1 MANKQLDL
9 IPNTRYQG
17 SKRKIVDWILNR
29 IEGIEFDTVLDLFGG
44 TGSVSY
50 GFKSMGKKVV
60 YNDVLPSNYHIGRA
74 LIENNRTN
82 IGAQKINDLF
92 SNKDENKYDNLVSRV
107 FDGIYFTDEENSLI
121 DTVAQNI
128 PMMEDEI
135 KQSMA
140 YFCLFQSLIMK
151 RPYNLFHRANLY
163 MRTAEVKRSF
173 GNKATW
179 EKPLKVAFEEVAE
192 NLNKG
197 IFDNGRANRALN
209 LDCHE
214 VVCHPDL
221 VYLDTPYINARGT
234 GVDYRDFYH
243 FLDGICDYQGW
254 EEKIDFKSKHK
265 RLIPIKSPWS
275 DPKQILGQF
284 HSIFDRYSDSTI
296 VVSYRSSGIPEIS
309 ELKRQLER
317 HKKYVSVSYKD
328 GYQYALSPN
337 KENAEVLL
345 IGTNT
350 PHL

>member
-1 MANKQLDL
+1 MK
-9 IPNTRYQG
+9 
-17 SKRKIVDWILNR
+17 
-29 IEGIEFDTVLDLFGG
+29 GIEFDTILDLFGG

-50 GFKSMGKKVV
+50 GFKSLGKEVV
-60 YNDVLPSNYHIGRA
+60 YNDVLTSNYHIGRA
-74 LIENNRTN
+74 LIENNQTK
-82 IGAQKINDLF
+82 IGTQEINDLF
-92 SNKDENKYDNLVSRV
+92 STREEIQYDNLVSRV
-107 FDGIYFTDEENSLI
+107 FAGIYFTDEENSLI
-121 DTVAQNI
+121 DTIAQNI
-128 PMMEDEI
+128 ALMEDEI
-135 KQSMA
+135 MQSMA

-163 MRTAEVKRSF
+163 MRTAEVERNF

-179 EKPLKVAFEEVAE
+179 EKPLRVAFEEVAE

-197 IFDNGRANRALN
+197 VFDNGRANRALN
-209 LDCHE
+209 LDCHNVE
-214 VVCHPDL
+214 YHPDL

-254 EEKIDFKSKHK
+254 EEKIDFNSKHR
-265 RLIPIKSPWS
+265 RLLPIKSPWS

-317 HKKYVSVSYKD
+317 HKKFVSVSYKE

-337 KENAEVLL
+337 KANDEVLL
-345 IGTNT
+345 IGSNAR
-350 PHL
+350 HI